1 MSTIE
6 NKTLYEFGSGMDF
19 GLIDVIIVRVLFK
32 CILSIKQ
39 SIYMQTIPTAQ
50 DTFLLL

>member
-6 NKTLYEFGSGMDF
+6 NKTLEVEWIF

-32 CILSIKQ
+32 CNLSIKQ